1 VPKDTSG
8 PPYRSVGAANWTQ
21 IRRIIRHARL
31 WLSRSK
37 SSMASDATTLQD
49 QISAVSTQVS
59 ATGARYPMNEQAA
72 HESHTEELLDGE
84 LIDSRALES
93 EADDRFRHADL
104 VAELVA
110 LVRTVPTPANVA
122 LFAPWGSGKSGM
134 GNMIEAQLKDDRHV
148 RFVKFDAFKFG
159 EAPLRRHFI
168 SQMAK
173 GLGQDDKEFSTDLY
187 QATMTRDIRLPGRDV
202 PKLVLAFVETL
213 IATIL
218 LLFAL
223 ALVVAVVSKGG
234 FSVNWSS
241 VAKYS
246 LLPALP
252 LATIGTIFIKLATD
266 GLKIDSFR
274 GAPSGDEEFEHLFKA
289 LVEKTMNRRINRIVV
304 FVDELDRCSPDEVT
318 STLETIKT
326 FLEVEGCVFIVAADH
341 QVLEQALR
349 KSVRQETPVDSANP
363 YYSAG
368 SSYLDKIFQYQYQLP
383 PLKSD
388 RLTEFALALVRDRK
402 GVWERVQNLPE
413 VVSVLIPTHVTSPR
427 RVKVLLNSFALTYRL
442 AERRQK
448 QGVLGGDL
456 SARASEIAKL
466 VCLRCEFPLFAEDLT
481 LDEGL
486 PDLVRA
492 IADGEKPP
500 GFSPRE
506 VITRATNYAHN
517 QLPVAEYLVDKE
529 SRAPYGPER
538 KYTARDGYDVA
549 KEAEEETEAAEA
561 ESEGDNTGA
570 ELDPVYAAVA
580 SEVTTMTVTHGRQLV
595 RYLRKVAYIPGP
607 NVDLIYLESAGV
619 LVGLPPSVADT
630 LRRAAVD
637 HDFNLVRE
645 SVEPL
650 NESEQRA
657 AVKLLA
663 GLVRDAPVGVEGQNA
678 VSTLLSTISGTSL
691 RLADVAEE
699 VATAVAGH
707 QRQIKLRPED
717 LSGALIVGIDS
728 GRAMGK
734 QLRDQ
739 VLGDSAA
746 LERTDVAEAAVCRAA
761 SVPEKFDEA
770 LGHAA
775 TTLLV
780 KQDDDRLIN
789 TLREITDEQA
799 SRVLGMTL
807 EPMLEA
813 IKGAAPAE
821 GENPAVQPIADR
833 LAVVMRG
840 LSDNN
845 QPLAMLAAVT
855 LAVRSGEVPIHRAA
869 FSHLAELEPIT
880 DEMLIISLMDTARRY
895 VTKDW
900 PNIIG
905 RIAPSALASSP
916 DVGTQVARVAQTL
929 WARRVKE
936 DGRETDEHFDAG
948 LAILAKFMTDGV
960 PVDRDSLRETVGATL
975 AGPFTTD
982 VVSNEQAHAL
992 EVARRFVG
1000 AGMLEKQTLADID
1013 ANCCIA
1019 TLESA
1024 MPPDAESESQQVAGA
1039 LYRRSTDAA
1048 QLASAEVLERLDA
1061 AIEPTP
1067 WWSEA
1072 EKASGR
1078 LIVASARHR
1087 VDGGVTA
1094 SFSPGELAQIRARDG
1109 ESFDQALV
1117 AWLDGFKPSPT
1128 EIWGALGDLA
1138 NGSLPDVIAEA
1149 LRARA
1154 GELSASEKFEL
1165 AKPALDDPAR
1175 TPGSSFLRAIRF
1187 AEADHTQVVGA
1198 IKQIASEAS
1207 TTTRREAALS
1217 LWGEFT
1223 PTRQTT
1229 QERLVKDVYLPI
1241 VRRGGEDLDIA
1252 ISHFGLV
1259 SGQKGATRKTITEA
1273 LRTSNQNDEQHKRIE
1288 NRLKEADWLKRG
1300 GILGLGSVEKVDED

>member
-1 VPKDTSG
+1 MT
-8 PPYRSVGAANWTQ
+8 AAEQ
-21 IRRIIRHARL
+21 V
-31 WLSRSK
+31 
-37 SSMASDATTLQD
+37 ASLD
-49 QISAVSTQVS
+49 
-59 ATGARYPMNEQAA
+59 G
-72 HESHTEELLDGE
+72 TEELLKDE

-134 GNMIEAQLKDDRHV
+134 GNMIEAQLKDDPKI

-168 SQMAK
+168 TQMAK
-173 GLGQDDKEFSTDLY
+173 GLGQKDDDFSTDLY
-187 QATMTRDIRLPGRDV
+187 QATTKRDIRLPGKDV
-202 PKLVLAFVETL
+202 PRLVLAFLETL
-213 IATIL
+213 AVTIL
-218 LLFAL
+218 LLFGL
-223 ALVVAVVSKGG
+223 VLVVAFLSKGG

-241 VAKYS
+241 VAKDS

-266 GLKIDSFR
+266 GLKVDSFR
-274 GAPSGDEEFEHLFKA
+274 GVPSGDEEFERLFKE
-289 LVEKTMNRRINRIVV
+289 LVEKAMGRRVKRIVV
-304 FVDELDRCSPDEVT
+304 FVDELDRCAPDEVA

-388 RLTEFALALVRDRK
+388 RLTEFALALVRDRV
-402 GVWERVQNLPE
+402 GVWKRVQNLPE
-413 VVSVLIPTHVTSPR
+413 VVSVLIPTHITSPR

-442 AERRQK
+442 AERREK
-448 QGVLGGDL
+448 EGVLGDDL
-456 SARASEIAKL
+456 ATRASEIAKL

-481 LDEGL
+481 LDERL

-492 IADGEKPP
+492 IADGEEPP
-500 GFSPRE
+500 GYSPRE
-506 VITRATNYAHN
+506 VITRATNYARN
-517 QLPVAEYLVDKE
+517 RLPVAEYLVDEE
-529 SRAPYGPER
+529 SRLPE
-538 KYTARDGYDVA
+538 YTARDGRRSE
-549 KEAEEETEAAEA
+549 EATNDDRDETPAED
-561 ESEGDNTGA
+561 EGTGA
-570 ELDPVYAAVA
+570 SLDPVDETVP
-580 SEVTTMTVTHGRQLV
+580 SEATTMAITHGQQLV

-607 NVDLIYLESAGV
+607 SVDLIYLESAGV

-637 HDFNLVRE
+637 RDVNLVRQ
-645 SVEPL
+645 SVESL
-650 NESEQRA
+650 SESEQRA

-663 GLVRDAPVGVEGQNA
+663 GLVRGAQVGVEGQNA

-691 RLADVAEE
+691 RLGDVAEE
-699 VATAVAGH
+699 VANAVAGH
-707 QRQIKLRPED
+707 QSRINLRPED

-728 GRAMGK
+728 GRTMGK
-734 QLRDQ
+734 RLRDQ
-739 VLGDSAA
+739 VLGDGTA
-746 LERTDVAEAAVCRAA
+746 LDRTDVAEAVVCRAA
-761 SVPEKFDEA
+761 SIPGEFDAA

-780 KQDDDRLIN
+780 GQADDRFIN
-789 TLREITDEQA
+789 TLRELTDEQA

-813 IKGAAPAE
+813 IKRAAPEE
-821 GENPAVQPIADR
+821 GENPVVQSIANR
-833 LAVVMRG
+833 LDVVMRG
-840 LSDNN
+840 LSDSG
-845 QPLAMLAAVT
+845 QTMAMIVAVT
-855 LAVRSGEVPIHRAA
+855 LAVRSGEGPIQRTA
-869 FSHLAELEPIT
+869 FSHLPELEPIT
-880 DEMLIISLMDTARRY
+880 DETLITSLMGAAPGY
-895 VTKDW
+895 VTKGW

-929 WARRVKE
+929 WARRVRE

-960 PVDRDSLRETVGATL
+960 PIDRDGVRETVGETL
-975 AGPFTTD
+975 AGPFATD
-982 VVSNEQAHAL
+982 AVNNEQAHVL

-1000 AGMLEKQTLADID
+1000 AGMLENRALADID

-1019 TLESA
+1019 TMESP
-1024 MPPDAESESQQVAGA
+1024 MPPESESESHQVAGA
-1039 LYRRSTDAA
+1039 LYRRSMDVT
-1048 QLASAEVLERLDA
+1048 QLASAEVLERLQA
-1061 AIEPTP
+1061 AIEPSP
-1067 WWSEA
+1067 WWGEA

-1087 VDGGVTA
+1087 ADAAMTA
-1094 SFSPGELAQIRARDG
+1094 PFTPEELAQIRARDG
-1109 ESFDQALV
+1109 EAFDQALV
-1117 AWLDGFKPSPT
+1117 AWLDAFKPSPA
-1128 EIWGALGDLA
+1128 EIWVALGDLA
-1138 NGSLPDVIAEA
+1138 IGSLPDVIAEA

-1154 GELSASEKFEL
+1154 GELSASAKFEL
-1165 AKPALDDPAR
+1165 AKPALDDSGR
-1175 TPGSSFLRAIRF
+1175 SPGSSFLRAIRF
-1187 AEADHTQVVGA
+1187 AEADHTQVAGA
-1198 IKQIASEAS
+1198 IKQIATEAD
-1207 TTTRREAALS
+1207 TTIRRETALS

-1223 PTRQTT
+1223 PTRQAT
-1229 QERLVKDVYLPI
+1229 QERLVKEVYVPI
-1241 VRRGGEDLDIA
+1241 ARRGGEDLDIA

-1259 SGQKGATRKTITEA
+1259 SGQKGSMRTTITEA
-1273 LRTSNQNDEQHKRIE
+1273 LRTSGQNDEQRKRIE
-1288 NRLKEADWLKRG
+1288 DRLKEAGWLKRG
-1300 GILGLGSVEKVDED
+1300 GLLGLGSHEKVDDGT